1 MRRIE
6 LRCGY
11 VQRRWLAVDASVPD
25 ASAEGCDVDGI
36 LVGWIR
42 NHAMGP
48 LEIESRN
55 AGPVFAAIHRTPRRG
70 FKASSVQPI
79 RIPWVNSDVINMSV
93 AIQNLP
99 PGFAGIF
106 GKKNAAAVAMYT
118 GRSRPCRQI
127 DPGWRERINR
137 QTIGPIR
144 ARGQ

>member
-1 MRRIE
+1 MHVDHVYWIAKTSPGRFGVLILLMRRIE

-79 RIPWVNSDVINMSV
+79 RIPWVNSDVIN
-93 AIQNLP
+93 
-99 PGFAGIF
+99 
-106 GKKNAAAVAMYT
+106 
-118 GRSRPCRQI
+118 
-127 DPGWRERINR
+127 
-137 QTIGPIR
+137 
-144 ARGQ
+144 